1 MKYLGKKNIIY
12 AVIAIASVAVCAIV
26 ANAYQN
32 GNIFVPSGTD
42 RGLNANQVSFSGD
55 GDVHDNGDDDKS
67 GESELWDKDDNAED
81 TQKPKNADDA
91 DYLFRNDAQL
101 PYKSNDRTLISNGL
115 SSGLSGNMISGNSD
129 SIYSIVYDKSGA
141 DIVINSG
148 SAINGNKKDE
158 NMSNGSNSEYSDE
171 GGNDGS
177 SDTVNNGTQG
187 GSSGSNNSGSS
198 SGKDNFS
205 ENPVNPEK
213 HNYADTA
220 KDPDPDN
227 SSESGP
233 AYSENIT
240 KPAGNPDDNGDYNS
254 VVIDKPSKSDD
265 KSLLYKGQ
273 SVTKKIIYAALDK
286 FVLDENLE
294 LYEFGSDAYDKYM
307 RIVGISFDAG
317 ETWITEFPVTIPEQ
331 IEEGMMFIR
340 TEYRISTKSDTWVK
354 RDVSYD
360 PESVRIFLLSQ
371 KLKEENATINESDII
386 NMGSFKYPEP
396 GDTVNLYRYISD
408 MLGDSDER
416 LTQLFPGWME
426 NGEIVPFNYKAVS
439 GRHILEPADMTA
451 LDDDYEVELS
461 YKWMD
466 DDGNIDIQGN
476 NLVYLQTLKNY
487 YKSDSV
493 YALAREWITG
503 RSELLSLKVPKYIQA
518 IDMYEDAGIAV
529 GYIEIPSTV
538 IYINNS
544 NGGFSVRNGYIVDE
558 ENQYYCSKNGVL
570 YNKAETEVLGIPY
583 GMAEIRIP
591 KTVKKIN
598 VDKYNSISD
607 IIFDAKTAENLPEI
621 MYDNISDCRII
632 VNKEVFDSFLTENYE
647 YLTDETG
654 NTLVKSSEPD
664 ISYHVRNGL
673 LINNNG
679 ECTAI
684 LENYSSS
691 LTLPG
696 NIKSVESGVFAQG
709 TEITRLILNDD
720 VTPDFK
726 AGCFDGSEISEIFC
740 HTEAQYSS
748 VVKQLKAMDVS
759 NIDISFVNKSKE
771 GFTYIIKDDG
781 EGSKVVLISVPD
793 NLTEFDGTVTA
804 GDGSSVAVY
813 EINESAFKGC
823 SELKWVTLPESVKCI
838 GSNAFK
844 NCSKLEGILID
855 SKDDIR
861 IENRAFDN
869 CESLRFIASNA
880 MHANV
885 ADGYTPYITDRY
897 KNASESS
904 KFFLALPDAD
914 GYEAF
919 ANQMAGSTGVEKYVM
934 QDAGSDAKILYA
946 ATSNGIPWV
955 ALRAAKELPDE
966 VVLPESVTEIYDS
979 AFADTTAASG
989 SGSFTIKNWANE
1001 NIWSI
1006 GSLAFRSSEL
1016 TGDII
1021 ISSENSNYNVRID
1034 SCAFAYSGITSIDVK
1049 GDVNALGESIF
1060 EYCKNLKNVS
1070 IDQMTDSAAN
1080 KVSLCSGSFTGC
1092 ENFTN
1097 LTFNCIPN
1105 LAIYGVIPFRFNDD
1119 IDADVEA
1126 ESIRIHLPAGTE
1138 EQCVR
1143 KLRYLFA
1150 GYSALTYDNAYLQM
1164 RDFIKFS
1171 NIDWETFELPSE
1183 EDVDALLSDEL
1194 LCAENRIRTMIGL
1207 ETVSEPVN
1215 LYQYYTDSDGIVTL
1229 TSVPSDAENITLTC
1243 EQMEMPDGWYVSCIA
1258 ANAFSKCKDL
1268 KSVTIPEKLSS
1279 IESGAFAGMESSN
1292 LTLKLMDTEAP
1303 VLQNISV
1310 DEPFTFG
1317 IDADRLSIE
1326 VPDGCIDSYISSWA
1340 FPLAG
1345 YTSFSDM
1352 FSTIYDET
1360 ERELNGG
1367 KNGYEEDMSDDS
1379 DDQEAVQSQTSDEK
1393 IKTIAYER
1401 MAELLMPAE
1410 NTLRTIFGKEQITD
1424 TDGLI
1429 CLKNHQATELIDID
1443 DENDI
1448 TSDDNVTDM
1457 NDDEN
1462 DDEETECVIENDDPL
1477 KNDGQLTL
1485 ETDENQEEEKAE

>member
-129 SIYSIVYDKSGA
+129 SIYSIVDDKSGA

-205 ENPVNPEK
+205 ENPEK

-451 LDDDYEVELS
+451 LDDDYEAELS

-570 YNKAETEVLGIPY
+570 YNKAET
-583 GMAEIRIP
+583 
-591 KTVKKIN
+591 
-598 VDKYNSISD
+598 
-607 IIFDAKTAENLPEI
+607 
-621 MYDNISDCRII
+621 
-632 VNKEVFDSFLTENYE
+632 
-647 YLTDETG
+647 
-654 NTLVKSSEPD
+654 
-664 ISYHVRNGL
+664 
-673 LINNNG
+673 
-679 ECTAI
+679 
-684 LENYSSS
+684 
-691 LTLPG
+691 
-696 NIKSVESGVFAQG
+696 
-709 TEITRLILNDD
+709 
-720 VTPDFK
+720 
-726 AGCFDGSEISEIFC
+726 
-740 HTEAQYSS
+740 
-748 VVKQLKAMDVS
+748 
-759 NIDISFVNKSKE
+759 
-771 GFTYIIKDDG
+771 DDG

-861 IENRAFDN
+861 IENRAFDT

-885 ADGYTPYITDRY
+885 ANGYTPYITDRY
-897 KNASESS
+897 KNASERS

-1034 SCAFAYSGITSIDVK
+1034 SYAFAYSGITSIDVK

-1060 EYCKNLKNVS
+1060 EYCKNLKSVS

-1080 KVSLCSGSFTGC
+1080 KVCLCSGSFTGC
-1092 ENFTN
+1092 ENFTD

-1352 FSTIYDET
+1352 FSTICDET

-1424 TDGLI
+1424 ADGLI

-1462 DDEETECVIENDDPL
+1462 DDEETEFVIENDDPL